1 MKKIILKLL
10 VICACAILT
19 FTFVAC
25 STVNLQGNCWE
36 DKETFSYTATKD
48 GVGIGTLSIKSV
60 RIQRNAEAVRIEGL
74 NKSFSISGGTKIETE
89 YTGVDGKTMY
99 SIGLLDASNK
109 TPVAS
114 YRVEK
119 DKDGNIVYESKAV
132 YSADG
137 NKYVCNYSYIDESG
151 KTGSGEFKQSAL
163 FCDNSTMYY
172 IIRTFSHTSLSQTLT
187 VPYFMDE
194 KVVTL
199 KVNSALELKT
209 TNVAVAL
216 SEKTATG
223 DPVLSTKN
231 SFDLVRVKIGLSST
245 PAGEPNYVD
254 YTIENDNQSF
264 GRASTPSTKIPF
276 RMAEGDIVYILDSIA
291 VSA

>member
-1 MKKIILKLL
+1 
-10 VICACAILT
+10 
-19 FTFVAC
+19 VAC
-25 STVNLQGNCWE
+25 SSVNLQGNCWE
-36 DKETFSYTATKD
+36 DKETFSYTATSD
-48 GVGIGTLSIKSV
+48 GVGIGTLTIKSV
-60 RIQRNAEAVRIEGL
+60 RIPRNAEAVRVEGL
-74 NKSFSISGGTKIETE
+74 DKSFSISGGTKIETE
-89 YTGVDGKTMY
+89 YTGLDGKTMY

-119 DKDGNIVYESKAV
+119 DKDGNILNESKAV

-137 NKYVCNYSYIDESG
+137 NKYVCKYSYKDESG
-151 KTGSGEFKQSAL
+151 KVSSGDFKQSGL
-163 FCDNSTMYY
+163 FCDNATIYY
-172 IIRTFSHTSLSQTLT
+172 LIRTYSHSSLAQSLN
-187 VPYFMDE
+187 VPSFAEE

-199 KVNSALELKT
+199 KVNSAAELKT
-209 TNVAVAL
+209 TNVAIAV
-216 SEKTATG
+216 SEKTSTEE
-223 DPVLSTKN
+223 PVLSTKN
-231 SFDLVRVKIGLSST
+231 SFDLVRVAIALNST

-276 RMAEGDIVYILDSIA
+276 RIAEGDIVYILDSIT